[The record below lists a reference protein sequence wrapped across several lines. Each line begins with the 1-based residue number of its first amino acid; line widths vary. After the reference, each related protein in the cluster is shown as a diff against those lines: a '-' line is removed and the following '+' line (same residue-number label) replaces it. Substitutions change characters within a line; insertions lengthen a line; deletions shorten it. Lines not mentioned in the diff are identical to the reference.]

1 MRMYYAINVFYVL
14 FSTPIKQYFRKIWI
28 SYIRSFPLEIIVAL
42 VVVMVLLLL
51 LSLSFFF
58 KDTLCSRKLYVN
70 ETIFLTEG
78 TNQTVVKN
86 KNYPASFFE
95 TNRSKVRTYS
105 KSYSKL
111 CESILVQSTFFA
123 NSVSHL
129 HPSHN
134 SFFPINKT
142 SKWSLLPAP
151 SLSLPP
157 PPRLLPLSITVLW
170 VTNLPYFLQPSSV
183 RIDVSAKYQVR
194 VKGVYG
200 SSVCGQ

>member
-1 MRMYYAINVFYVL
+1 MRSM
-14 FSTPIKQYFRKIWI
+14 FSTYFFRLLSNSI
-28 SYIRSFPLEIIVAL
+28 SGKFEYPTFVHSLWR
-42 VVVMVLLLL
+42 LLLL
-51 LSLSFFF
+51 QLLLWCCCCSFLFLFF

-105 KSYSKL
+105 KSYSNL

-142 SKWSLLPAP
+142 SK
-151 SLSLPP
+151 
-157 PPRLLPLSITVLW
+157 
-170 VTNLPYFLQPSSV
+170 
-183 RIDVSAKYQVR
+183 
-194 VKGVYG
+194 
-200 SSVCGQ
+200 